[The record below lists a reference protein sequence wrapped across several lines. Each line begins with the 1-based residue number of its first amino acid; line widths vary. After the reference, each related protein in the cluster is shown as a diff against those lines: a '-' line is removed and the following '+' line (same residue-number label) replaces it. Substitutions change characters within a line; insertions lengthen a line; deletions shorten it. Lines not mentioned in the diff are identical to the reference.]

1 MRKILSIDFD
11 IIMYPCIKLYN
22 DKVGGEANP
31 TQLWEYLAAEHD
43 IQEFICYDA
52 KTLLMLATLIK
63 TAVDK
68 GAKLHLIT
76 EHQEIVD
83 QLKKDE
89 NYDEETFTIHNI
101 DFHHDIWYRPDDK
114 NLLVTFED
122 YNCSNWLGL
131 LYLHNKTEAIHW
143 IKAANSAM
151 FGDPDYN
158 ASDIFTSIT
167 NLNDFMDNT
176 DFQFD
181 DIYFCLS
188 PQWVP
193 YKFHHLYSLISTLV
207 TMEVNAN
214 DEYCNECE

>member
-22 DKVGGEANP
+22 DKVSGDANP
-31 TQLWEYLAAEHD
+31 TQLWEYLDMEHD

-52 KTLLMLATLIK
+52 KTLLSLAVLIK
-63 TAVDK
+63 TAMRN

-83 QLKKDE
+83 KLKADE
-89 NYDEETFTIHNI
+89 NYDEETFIISNI
-101 DFHHDIWYRPDDK
+101 DFHHDIWYRPEDK
-114 NLLVTFED
+114 NMLVTFEE

-131 LYLHNKTEAIHW
+131 LYLHNKTEGIHW
-143 IKAANSAM
+143 IKAANSPM
-151 FGDPDYN
+151 FADPDHN
-158 ASDIFTSIT
+158 PSEIFTSVT
-167 NLNDFMDNT
+167 NLSEFMANT
-176 DFQFD
+176 DYEFD

-193 YKFHHLYSLISTLV
+193 YKFHHLYTLITALV
-207 TMEVNAN
+207 EEEVNTN
-214 DEYCNECE
+214 DEHCNECE